1 MSITEQ
7 INQFVQSCDYDILT
21 TLAGCYLT
29 ATGLRFSV
37 TTPQW
42 IQDEFGLVLDYC
54 EFTLQQTAGEPIM
67 PYEWSSAYHTVEM
80 VSQAARAE
88 LRRRSVGS

>member
-29 ATGLRFSV
+29 ATGLRFPV

-42 IQDEFGLVLDYC
+42 I
-54 EFTLQQTAGEPIM
+54 
-67 PYEWSSAYHTVEM
+67 
-80 VSQAARAE
+80 
-88 LRRRSVGS
+88 